1 MKRNW
6 RPIVFTATAAW
17 SVYAAFVVVS
27 TAFIL
32 RILQRGFEGITPSQ
46 LVVSIVGVYL
56 LMIILSGW
64 LLDLNLQRRQIVREL
79 RISEIVF
86 QSQEPM
92 LVTDA
97 TGTIL
102 RINEAFTRETGY
114 GVDDVIGKNPRV
126 MQSGRHTSDF
136 YLQMWES
143 IRASG
148 QWQGEIWDKR
158 KDGSIYPKWLSIAGV
173 FGADGRVTHYVGGF
187 TDLSERKE
195 AAAKIAQLAY
205 YDALTGLP
213 NRHLFMDRL
222 RHALSANARNQQ
234 YGALLY
240 IDLDKFKIVNDT
252 LGHEEGDRLLREAG
266 RRLQEAVREGDT
278 VARLGG
284 DEFVIVLENLGA
296 IHEDAAFMAR
306 AVCEKLIARMS
317 EPYWLA
323 NQEFSC
329 PASIRITLWHG
340 EFPGGASELLK
351 QADVAM
357 YEAKRA
363 GRNTVRFFDPAI
375 QSAIENQARLENRLR
390 TALQRRQFQLYFQ
403 LQVQGDGAVRGAEAL
418 LRWNDPERGAVSPA
432 EFIPVAEETGVI
444 VSIGRWV
451 LQSACEQL
459 RRWQGIPA
467 MRNLRLSVNISAKQF
482 ASDSFVSDLVELVRA
497 SEVNP
502 ALLELELTETVLLEN
517 VDDAIEKMMALRK
530 LGITFAL
537 DDFGTGY
544 SSLSYLRKLPLD
556 VVKIDRSF
564 VLDLGAN
571 ENSKTIVRTIIQ
583 MAQNLGLRVIAE
595 GVETEAQQRILS
607 GLGCDVYQGYRFGR
621 PAAIEEFENHLM
633 HATIVRNEAVPIFQL
648 AV

>member
-6 RPIVFTATAAW
+6 RHTVFTATVAW
-17 SVYAAFVVVS
+17 SVYAAFVVAS
-27 TAFIL
+27 TAIIL
-32 RILQRGFEGITPSQ
+32 RLLQRGFEGITPSQ
-46 LVVSIVGVYL
+46 LVVSIVGIYL
-56 LMIILSGW
+56 LMIILSAW
-64 LLDLNLQRRQIVREL
+64 LLDLNLQRRKIVREL

-97 TGTIL
+97 NGTIL

-114 GVDDVIGKNPRV
+114 RVDDVVGRNPRV
-126 MQSGRHTSDF
+126 MQSGRHSGEF

-143 IRASG
+143 IRNSG

-158 KDGSIYPKWLSIAGV
+158 KDGTIYPKWLSIAGV

-252 LGHEEGDRLLREAG
+252 VGHEEGDRLLGEAG
-266 RRLQEAVREGDT
+266 RRLQESVREGDT

-296 IHEDAAFMAR
+296 MYDDAAFMAR
-306 AVCEKLIARMS
+306 TVCEKLVARMS
-317 EPYWLA
+317 EAYWLA

-329 PASIRITLWHG
+329 PASIGVTLWHG
-340 EFPGGASELLK
+340 EFRGGANELLK

-357 YEAKRA
+357 YQAKRA

-375 QSAIENQARLENRLR
+375 QIAIENQARLESRLR
-390 TALQRRQFQLYFQ
+390 TALQRKQFQLYFQ
-403 LQVQGDGAVRGAEAL
+403 PQVQEEGAVRGAEAL
-418 LRWNDPERGAVSPA
+418 LRWNDPERGPVSPA

-459 RRWQGIPA
+459 RRWQEIPA
-467 MRNLRLSVNISAKQF
+467 MRTLRLSVNISAKQF
-482 ASDSFVSDLVELVRA
+482 GSDSFVSELVEQVRA

-502 ALLELELTETVLLEN
+502 ALLELELTESVLLEN

-556 VVKIDRSF
+556 VVKVDRSF

-571 ENSKTIVRTIIQ
+571 DSSKTIVRTIIQ
-583 MAQNLGLRVIAE
+583 MAQNLRLCVIAE

-607 GLGCDVYQGYRFGR
+607 GFGCDVYQGYRFGR
-621 PAAIEEFENHLM
+621 PVAIQEFETHLM
-633 HATIVRNEAVPIFQL
+633 HATIVRNEAVAVFQK
-648 AV
+648 AI

>member
-1 MKRNW
+1 MKRTW
-6 RPIVFTATAAW
+6 RHLVFTATVAW
-17 SVYAAFVVVS
+17 GVYAAFVVAS
-27 TAFIL
+27 TTIIL
-32 RILQRGFEGITPSQ
+32 HLLQRGFEGITPSQ

-56 LMIILSGW
+56 LMIIFFG
-64 LLDLNLQRRQIVREL
+64 
-79 RISEIVF
+79 
-86 QSQEPM
+86 
-92 LVTDA
+92 
-97 TGTIL
+97 
-102 RINEAFTRETGY
+102 
-114 GVDDVIGKNPRV
+114 
-126 MQSGRHTSDF
+126 
-136 YLQMWES
+136 WES
-143 IRASG
+143 IRGSG

-158 KDGSIYPKWLSIAGV
+158 KDGTIYPKWLSIAGV

-213 NRHLFMDRL
+213 NRHLFLDRL
-222 RHALSANARNQQ
+222 RHALLANARNQQ

-240 IDLDKFKIVNDT
+240 IDLDKFKSVNDT
-252 LGHEEGDRLLREAG
+252 VGHEEGDRLLREAG
-266 RRLQEAVREGDT
+266 RRLQESVREGDT

-296 IHEDAAFMAR
+296 IHDDAAFMAR

-317 EPYWLA
+317 EAYWLA

-329 PASIRITLWHG
+329 PASIGVTLWHG
-340 EFPGGASELLK
+340 EFRGGASELLK

-375 QSAIENQARLENRLR
+375 QIAIENQARLENRLR
-390 TALQRRQFQLYFQ
+390 TALQRNQFQLYFQ
-403 LQVQGDGAVRGAEAL
+403 PQVQEDGAVRGAEAL
-418 LRWNDPERGAVSPA
+418 LRWDDPERGPVSPA

-459 RRWQGIPA
+459 RRWQRIPE

-482 ASDSFVSDLVELVRA
+482 GSDSFVSELVEQVRA

-502 ALLELELTETVLLEN
+502 ALLELELTESVLLEN

-564 VLDLGAN
+564 VLDLGGN
-571 ENSKTIVRTIIQ
+571 ESSKTIVRTIIQ
-583 MAQNLGLRVIAE
+583 MAQNLRLCVIAE

-607 GLGCDVYQGYRFGR
+607 GFGCDVYQGYRFGR
-621 PAAIEEFENHLM
+621 PVAIKEFETYLM
-633 HATIVRNEAVPIFQL
+633 HATIVQNETL
-648 AV
+648 AVFQKAI